1 MLYRIDPD
9 SIVWDLRIT
18 LNRKITT
25 FCNRLTV
32 AWAIK
37 EPQGCANVANDNT
50 NQAVIEKECKSFSP
64 SFHAPTA
71 YRDCTNWD

>member
-1 MLYRIDPD
+1 
-9 SIVWDLRIT
+9 VWDLRIT

-37 EPQGCANVANDNT
+37 EPQGWC
-50 NQAVIEKECKSFSP
+50 ERRK
-64 SFHAPTA
+64 
-71 YRDCTNWD
+71 